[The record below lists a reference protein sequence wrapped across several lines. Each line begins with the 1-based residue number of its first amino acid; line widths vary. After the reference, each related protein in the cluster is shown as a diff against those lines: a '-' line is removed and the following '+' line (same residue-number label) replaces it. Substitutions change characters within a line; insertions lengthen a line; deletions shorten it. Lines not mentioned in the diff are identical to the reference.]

1 MHDMPTRTPWYR
13 EPMVWLVIALP
24 LTAVIGGF
32 VTLALAIK
40 SDDGLV
46 VDDYYRRGK
55 EINLVLERDRAAQA
69 HGLRGRANFD
79 AERRVIRITLAAR
92 DAQVLPA
99 QIELDLWHATRR
111 GVDRQLRLV
120 RQVDGVYVAP
130 LSPQLAQG
138 HWYVQLSADDWRLLG
153 SVFVP
158 GAAEIDVWPAV
169 SSS

>member
-1 MHDMPTRTPWYR
+1 MHGSSARVPWYR
-13 EPMVWLVIALP
+13 EPLVWLLIALP

-32 VTLALAIK
+32 VTLALAIR

-69 HGLRGRANFD
+69 RGLRGRAVFD

-92 DAQVLPA
+92 DAQALPA
-99 QIELDLWHATRR
+99 QIDLELWHATRR
-111 GVDRQLRLV
+111 GFDRQLRLV
-120 RQVDGVYVAP
+120 RQIDGVYAAP
-130 LSPQLAQG
+130 WSPDLAQG
-138 HWYVQLSADDWRLLG
+138 HWHVQLSADDWRLLG
-153 SVFVP
+153 AVFVP
-158 GAAEIDVWPAV
+158 GAAEIDVRPAG